1 MFDFSPPTDSCD
13 VAERGFRVDSNRQT
27 AVVLGLITAVWTVP
41 GLLCAVQMYAEA
53 VVRYGADFSI
63 PHILAYSLPVWW
75 VWVPL
80 TFLIAGIARRFPF
93 ASGRQM
99 ASAAVHLLAGVGVA
113 GGHLFLYAL
122 WIGVA
127 APYDVQPSVI
137 DRTIGWMDDLWVQ
150 LNLFLY
156 ALIAGV
162 TYAFDAQASLRA
174 NQLRRSQLEAQL
186 NDARLQA
193 LKAQLQPHFL
203 FNTLGAI
210 QTLVLRHGANDAAQ
224 MISRLSEYLRTTL
237 DDDVRQEVPLAVEIE
252 GTNQYLSIETCRFG
266 DRLVVEQSIDP
277 DARAIL
283 VPHLVLQP
291 IVENAIRHGFA
302 AVRGPVHLWI
312 DASVHEGE
320 LLLTVEDDGA
330 GPNASPPTDYAAP
343 SMDGVDPHS
352 PAGAD
357 NSQPGGRGLSTSR
370 ARLNELYGDRSSL
383 TTKPRDPSG
392 FVVQIRLPARTD
404 ADARARTG
412 RHITGSPGNGSSQR
426 QPAALMYS
434 PKETPPSNA
443 SHPDYGT
450 PDT

>member
-1 MFDFSPPTDSCD
+1 MTDSSRSTD
-13 VAERGFRVDSNRQT
+13 TPDPVEHGFQVDDNRQL

-41 GLLCAVQMYAEA
+41 GLLCAVQIYAEA

-63 PHILAYSLPVWW
+63 PHILVYSLPVWW
-75 VWVPL
+75 AWVPL

-93 ASGRQM
+93 EPGRQM
-99 ASAAVHLLAGVGVA
+99 TSAAVHLLAGVGIA

-127 APYDVQPSVI
+127 APYDAQPSVL
-137 DRTIGWMDDLWVQ
+137 DRTIGLMDDLWVQ

-162 TYAFDAQASLRA
+162 TYAIDAYASLRA

-237 DDDVRQEVPLAVEIE
+237 DDDVRQEVPLAAEIE
-252 GTNQYLSIETCRFG
+252 GTNQYLSIEKCRFG
-266 DRLVVEQSIDP
+266 DRLIIEQSIDP
-277 DARAIL
+277 ETRAIL
-283 VPHLVLQP
+283 VPHLLLQP

-330 GPNASPPTDYAAP
+330 GPNASPATDYAAP
-343 SMDGVDPHS
+343 STDGVAPHS
-352 PAGAD
+352 SAGAD
-357 NSQPGGRGLSTSR
+357 NSHPGGRGLSTSR

-392 FVVQIRLPARTD
+392 FVVQIRLPTRTA
-404 ADARARTG
+404 ADAKTRTG
-412 RHITGSPGNGSSQR
+412 RHITGSTGNGSSQR
-426 QPAALMYS
+426 QPAALMDS
-434 PKETPPSNA
+434 PKETATSNA
-443 SHPDYGT
+443 NHPDYGT
-450 PDT
+450 PNT